1 MKAAMRQVEE
11 IDRIKEAMR
20 KTKSTYLK
28 NDYAKNLRTLKRELK
43 EYCGYRGFDYQ
54 RVLMGDFNIE

>member
-11 IDRIKEAMR
+11 IDRLKKAIA
-20 KTKSTYLK
+20 KTKSVYLK
-28 NDYAKNLRTLKRELK
+28 NDYSKNIRTLEAELK

-54 RVLMGDFNIE
+54 RIIMGDFTAE